1 MQPKISGRL
10 RGSSSA
16 KVIWKANVPWGSFPV
31 FQAFRNRA
39 RHSWSDHELPTHRI
53 IGTWRH
59 WLRFSTLRPPLE
71 TCGTWP
77 ANERPQFGR
86 VATAAL
92 HRLEHRHVDQPGGL
106 AVVKPPLNCTRCIE
120 SQRIGDKYW
129 SIIKFH
135 KFLLIEIGY
144 PIPSTGESSFSMA
157 TNCRKICDRSPFS
170 RSKPCVMD
178 FPRAAHHMFSQLDLA
193 HSRCSFDHLRGEKS
207 RCRNC
212 NMMILMICLLVAQ

>member
-1 MQPKISGRL
+1 MVLIGIDPYPHLSVQELLKL
-10 RGSSSA
+10 RRPEKVTRQSKAVTGTRSHATKDLRSSQLIFC
-16 KVIWKANVPWGSFPV
+16 VIWKAKVPWGSFPV

-39 RHSWSDHELPTHRI
+39 RHSWSDHELPTHRF

-106 AVVKPPLNCTRCIE
+106 AVVKPPLNWTRCIE

-135 KFLLIEIGY
+135 KFLLIY
-144 PIPSTGESSFSMA
+144 RNRVP
-157 TNCRKICDRSPFS
+157 
-170 RSKPCVMD
+170 
-178 FPRAAHHMFSQLDLA
+178 
-193 HSRCSFDHLRGEKS
+193 HSIDQWIIIFHGHKLP
-207 RCRNC
+207 
-212 NMMILMICLLVAQ
+212 